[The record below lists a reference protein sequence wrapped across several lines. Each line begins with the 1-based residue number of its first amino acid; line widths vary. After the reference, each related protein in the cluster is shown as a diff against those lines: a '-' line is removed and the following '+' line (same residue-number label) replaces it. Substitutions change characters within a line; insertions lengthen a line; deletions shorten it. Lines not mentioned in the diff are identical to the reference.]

1 MQPRPMYSTLVHA
14 FVKQILVHYDHMRIP
29 AQMNWNDGECV
40 TLTFCFLVDD
50 EAATHADI

>member
-1 MQPRPMYSTLVHA
+1 MYSTLVHA

-29 AQMNWNDGECV
+29 TQMSRKDGERV

-50 EAATHADI
+50 EAATNAVSM